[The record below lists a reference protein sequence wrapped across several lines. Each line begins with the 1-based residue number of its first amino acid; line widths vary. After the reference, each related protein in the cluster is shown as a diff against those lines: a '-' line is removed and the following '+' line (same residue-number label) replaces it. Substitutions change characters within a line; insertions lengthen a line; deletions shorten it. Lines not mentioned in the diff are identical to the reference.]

1 MEGIST
7 MQVHGKCTIAVICEL
22 INVDVKLSGCGKT
35 NKHCWFAHNL
45 KLNILNANNTTQEFY
60 ISHK

>member
-1 MEGIST
+1 MKGIST

-22 INVDVKLSGCGKT
+22 INVGVKLHGYGKT
-35 NKHCWFAHNL
+35 NKHCWFAHTW
-45 KLNILNANNTTQEFY
+45 KPNILNAENTTQEFH